1 MSKYCAIMRE
11 KQDFK
16 LLNKESLKDVLRG
29 GSIQTLLHVVF
40 AVVNIKYIFKNQLIV
55 IQIVIQILTN
65 NSLSDLHVLGPL

>member
-1 MSKYCAIMRE
+1 MRE